1 MDQEEFFDELIADDS
16 GMRVLD
22 VYLDDED
29 NPIIPATI
37 DGRPTNLAEWDAF
50 CVPDEQ
56 GNAIIMRPDVFF
68 EMYMPSRLL
77 FAGAGH
83 G

>member
-1 MDQEEFFDELIADDS
+1 MDQEEFFDELIDDD
-16 GMRVLD
+16 GLLVLD

-37 DGRPTNLAEWDAF
+37 DGRPTNLDEWDAF
-50 CVPDEQ
+50 CVPGEEGDP
-56 GNAIIMRPDVFF
+56 IIMQPDVFF
-68 EMYMPSRLL
+68 SMYMPSRLL

>member
-1 MDQEEFFDELIADDS
+1 MDPEEFFDDLINDQDL
-16 GMRVLD
+16 RVLD
-22 VYLDDED
+22 VYLDDDD

-37 DGRPTNLAEWDAF
+37 DGRLTNLHDWDAF
-50 CVPDEQ
+50 CVPDAE
-56 GNAIIMRPDVFF
+56 GDPIIMRPDVFF